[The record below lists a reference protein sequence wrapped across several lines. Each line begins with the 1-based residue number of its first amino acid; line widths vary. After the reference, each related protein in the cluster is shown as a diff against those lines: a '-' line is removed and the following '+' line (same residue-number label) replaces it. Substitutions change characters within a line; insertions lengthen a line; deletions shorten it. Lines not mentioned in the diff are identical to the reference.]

1 MRLLLFV
8 NEIVNNNEIVNVNEI
23 VCYKQNNQID
33 N

>member
-23 VCYKQNNQID
+23 VCYTQNNQID